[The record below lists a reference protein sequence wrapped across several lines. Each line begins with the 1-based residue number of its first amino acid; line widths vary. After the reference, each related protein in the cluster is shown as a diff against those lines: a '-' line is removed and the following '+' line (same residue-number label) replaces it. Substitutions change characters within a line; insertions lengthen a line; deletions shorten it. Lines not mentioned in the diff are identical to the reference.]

1 MKIAVCFSGQIRTA
15 VENFI
20 NIKNFLGDI
29 YNDCD
34 FFMHCWDDCS
44 YKTYNLSNI
53 KKKPYKESADKF
65 KKLYELYLPKHMQID
80 SPDNSFG
87 YTISNEYRLEPLW
100 YSFLKS
106 IQYKERY
113 EIENGFEYDCV
124 IKLRYDVIIKLNDN
138 IVTIVDEIQK
148 IKNNIFYINNYYQA
162 PEQTTAK
169 DRLAY
174 DVIFISKSKEMNI
187 ASNYFWEMAKNY
199 DNNDNYINL
208 PEYLK
213 RNNIETKRVEFI
225 DKFLLLRDD
234 FLDKINYNIP
244 IDHEVFEKM
253 QKLEDYYYSSRGGNN
268 PLDRLFIDDF
278 TKELQ
283 QKGIYLNTNTK
294 YYLEDLKNQL

>member
-15 VENFI
+15 VENFA

-29 YNDCD
+29 YNNCD

-53 KKKPYKESADKF
+53 KKKPYKESTDKF
-65 KKLYELYLPKHMQID
+65 KKLYELYLPKYMQID

-113 EIENGFEYDCV
+113 EIENGFEYDYV
-124 IKLRYDVIIKLNDN
+124 IKLRYDVIIKLNDD

-148 IKNNIFYINNYYQA
+148 IKNNIFYINNYYQS

-244 IDHEVFEKM
+244 IDNEIFEKM

-278 TKELQ
+278 LKELQ
-283 QKGIYLNTNTK
+283 QKGISLNTNAK